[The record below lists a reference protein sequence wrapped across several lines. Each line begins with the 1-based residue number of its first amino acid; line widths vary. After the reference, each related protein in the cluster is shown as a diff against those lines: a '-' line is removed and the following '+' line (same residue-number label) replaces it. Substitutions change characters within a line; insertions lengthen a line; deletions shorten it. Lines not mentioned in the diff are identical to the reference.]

1 VRVAALLLGFGVAA
15 VCFRLGL
22 WQMERHGERRAW
34 NAQVEARL
42 AATPVLLTSGSTGAE
57 TDSLAYRR
65 ARAAG
70 TFAFADQTVE
80 VNRSHQ
86 GVPGVFVM
94 TPLRLADG
102 TAILVNRG
110 WTFAPDGMTVDA
122 GALVE
127 PESSLVDGIL
137 LAPAGRF
144 AVRPESLG
152 LGYPL
157 FPLVLRRTQAAPGMP
172 RGLTPADL
180 PPRDRGPHL
189 SYAFQWF
196 AFAVIAAVGGS
207 ILAHRAGSARRI
219 DNTPRSPQ
227 SRSTSSPGRSRP

>member
-1 VRVAALLLGFGVAA
+1 MRFAPLLLGFGVAA

-22 WQMERHGERRAW
+22 WQLDRHAERRAW
-34 NAQVEARL
+34 NTQVETRL
-42 AATPVLLTSGSTGAE
+42 AAAPLLLTSGAAGAG
-57 TDSLAYRR
+57 TDSLGYRR

-70 TFAFADQTVE
+70 TFAFAEQTVE

-86 GVPGVFVM
+86 GAPGVFVL

-110 WTFAPDGMTVDA
+110 WTFAPDGMTADLDA
-122 GALVE
+122 LAEPDTAVVE
-127 PESSLVDGIL
+127 GIL

-144 AVRPESLG
+144 AVQPESLG

-157 FPLVLRRTQAAPGMP
+157 FPLVLRRTGARSWMP
-172 RGLTPADL
+172 RGLTPAAL
-180 PPRDRGPHL
+180 PPRDGGPHL

-196 AFAVIAAVGGS
+196 AFAVIAAVGGT
-207 ILAHRAGSARRI
+207 LLARRSA
-219 DNTPRSPQ
+219 D
-227 SRSTSSPGRSRP
+227 GRRRPAA